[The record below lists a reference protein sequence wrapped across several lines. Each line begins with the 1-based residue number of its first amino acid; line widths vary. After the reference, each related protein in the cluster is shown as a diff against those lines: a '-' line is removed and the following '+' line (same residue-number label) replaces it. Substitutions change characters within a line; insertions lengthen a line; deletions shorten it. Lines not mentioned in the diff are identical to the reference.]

1 MTVTL
6 LHGDCLEQMAA
17 MADGCVDAI
26 VTDPP
31 AGISFMGRHWDGDKG
46 GRDQW
51 IAWMR
56 SVAAEALRV
65 AKPGAHA
72 LVWALPRT
80 SHWTATAWENAGW
93 EVRDRCSHIFGSGF
107 PKSLNVSKALAE
119 KGACSCRVRGS
130 PCPDGNDLSYLRQS
144 AETKSVSVL
153 QPEMCGGGEAAG
165 SAVSAEGLRPLQQGM
180 DTAKPGTVTAK
191 QNMFRG
197 MQGGGP
203 FTAGQRKAAA
213 AKKEPAADRQD
224 LCGLRGGVDAEGS
237 LSGGAQPDVFAG
249 MQRQAHLGAEGGEA
263 DRGEGGAAGDAV
275 RTLRDHSSGAS
286 ETCCSQRGDILQP
299 VMSGE
304 GVCGSSDTPLRQHE
318 GAQAE
323 GPEVRHGQS
332 RLEGRG
338 DVPEQARELRVGSL
352 CEVPAGT
359 AEHGAEGRLRDGAP
373 ASNGAVGRARIAADG
388 MCSSRGPQSTEQQ
401 SDELGAMAGQPQS
414 QAGGAWPLCGR
425 CGKPIVPDGL
435 GTSLKP
441 AMEDWWL
448 LRKPLIGTVAAN
460 VLAHGT
466 GALNIDACRVN
477 PGEFTKSGGR
487 SVRGNGGVYGDGIAP
502 TAFEP
507 HNAGRWPANVITDG
521 SDEVLEAFAAFG
533 SSKSK
538 SGGKAGATV
547 LGVMNDDAWKPRET
561 ARGGHDDEG
570 SPARFFY
577 AAKASRAERNQSK
590 HPTQKPLALMR
601 YLCKLITPPGG
612 TVLDMFAGSGT
623 TLLAAQLEG
632 FDAVGIEQDAAY
644 VADARRRLGIT
655 FQLEAAD

>member
-46 GRDQW
+46 GRDHW

-107 PKSLNVSKALAE
+107 PKSMSVDKAI
-119 KGACSCRVRGS
+119 
-130 PCPDGNDLSYLRQS
+130 D
-144 AETKSVSVL
+144 
-153 QPEMCGGGEAAG
+153 
-165 SAVSAEGLRPLQQGM
+165 
-180 DTAKPGTVTAK
+180 
-191 QNMFRG
+191 
-197 MQGGGP
+197 
-203 FTAGQRKAAA
+203 KA
-213 AKKEPAADRQD
+213 
-224 LCGLRGGVDAEGS
+224 
-237 LSGGAQPDVFAG
+237 
-249 MQRQAHLGAEGGEA
+249 LGAEREVIGQNVRAGGNMK
-263 DRGEGGAAGDAV
+263 GGNLIAG
-275 RTLRDHSSGAS
+275 
-286 ETCCSQRGDILQP
+286 
-299 VMSGE
+299 
-304 GVCGSSDTPLRQHE
+304 
-318 GAQAE
+318 
-323 GPEVRHGQS
+323 
-332 RLEGRG
+332 
-338 DVPEQARELRVGSL
+338 QARADSLELITA
-352 CEVPAGT
+352 PATPEAQQWAGWGT
-359 AEHGAEGRLRDGAP
+359 A
-373 ASNGAVGRARIAADG
+373 
-388 MCSSRGPQSTEQQ
+388 
-401 SDELGAMAGQPQS
+401 
-414 QAGGAWPLCGR
+414 
-425 CGKPIVPDGL
+425 
-435 GTSLKP
+435 LKP

-448 LRKPLIGTVAAN
+448 LRKPLIGTVAQN

-466 GALNIDACRVN
+466 GALNIGACRVN